1 MEESIYFSHHGISV
15 CHSRFIVNGKPIPI
29 KHVTTVESK
38 KLSPNLILA
47 KLCLIGGVVLLFG
60 SGNLPLAGIFSIVY
74 GSVMWFLATPK
85 YAVVIHTLAG
95 NIQAVTGDNVLDVEN
110 VLTALNVALALRGS
124 SAHK

>member
-15 CHSRFIVNGKPIPI
+15 SNSRFIVNGKPIPI

-38 KLSPNLILA
+38 KLSPNLGMA
-47 KLCLIGGVVLLFG
+47 KVCLIGGLLMLFG
-60 SGNLPLAGIFSIVY
+60 NGNLPLIGTFSLVY
-74 GSVMWFLATPK
+74 GAVMWLLATPQ

-95 NIQAVTGDNVLDVEN
+95 NIQAVIGDNILDVEN

-124 SAHK
+124 SAQV